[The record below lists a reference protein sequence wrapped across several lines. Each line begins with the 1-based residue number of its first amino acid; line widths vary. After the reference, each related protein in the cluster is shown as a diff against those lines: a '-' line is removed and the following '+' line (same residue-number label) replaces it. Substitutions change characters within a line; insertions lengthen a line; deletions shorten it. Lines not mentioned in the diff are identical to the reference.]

1 MDNKVS
7 VYIEIEKG
15 DCIKY
20 EFDKTTNKLEVDRI
34 LPDPY
39 VYPYSYGFI
48 ENTQAMDGD
57 DLDALIVTE
66 TPLKNDARYD
76 VYIIG
81 VLVMED
87 EKGMDEKVLCV
98 LEEDYERIQNIH
110 DLSNEIKNNIHWFFS
125 KYKSETPNKWS
136 RVHNYEDKDH
146 AVLLFQESK
155 RRFFSADQRTM

>member
-15 DCIKY
+15 GCIKY

-48 ENTQAMDGD
+48 ENTLAMDGD
-57 DLDALIVTE
+57 DLDALIVTDNQI
-66 TPLKNDARYD
+66 KSNAHYD

-81 VLVMED
+81 ALVMED

-98 LEEDYERIQNIH
+98 LAEDHARIQNIH
-110 DLSNEIKNNIHWFFS
+110 DLSDDIKNRIHIFFAN
-125 KYKSETPNKWS
+125 YKSDTPNKWS
-136 RVHNYEDKDH
+136 RVHHYVDKSK
-146 AVLLFQESK
+146 ATLLFQESK
-155 RRFFSADQRTM
+155 RRFFSADQRTT